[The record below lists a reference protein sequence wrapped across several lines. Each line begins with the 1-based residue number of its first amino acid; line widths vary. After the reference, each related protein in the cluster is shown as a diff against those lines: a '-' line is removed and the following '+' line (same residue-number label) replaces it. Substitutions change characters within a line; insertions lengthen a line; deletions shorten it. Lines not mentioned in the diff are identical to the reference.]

1 MDCRKIS
8 EYANCILTA
17 YADLTELDI
26 SGLTI
31 QEYLLAR
38 KQAVFEIES
47 GVKENTGRLEKT
59 QSRPRQIERPVKKS
73 HETIEDSIP
82 YELPPTNDNSKKHDS
97 KTSVKKRVVH
107 SADDMKNMVDI
118 LNSIAD

>member
-47 GVKENTGRLEKT
+47 GVKENTGRPEKT

-97 KTSVKKRVVH
+97 KPSEKKRVVH
-107 SADDMKNMVDI
+107 NASDIQDMVDI

>member
-17 YADLTELDI
+17 YADLAGIDI
-26 SGLTI
+26 SGVTI

-38 KQAVFEIES
+38 KQAVFEIGS
-47 GVKENTGRLEKT
+47 GVKENTGRPEKT
-59 QSRPRQIERPVKKS
+59 QSRPRQIEIPVKKS